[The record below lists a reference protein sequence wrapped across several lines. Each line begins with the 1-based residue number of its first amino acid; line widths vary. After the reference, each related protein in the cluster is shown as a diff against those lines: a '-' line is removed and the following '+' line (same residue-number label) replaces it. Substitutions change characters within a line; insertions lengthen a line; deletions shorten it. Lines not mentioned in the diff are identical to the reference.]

1 MIENV
6 ILNYLS
12 DHLDVPVCMEVPK
25 EMPNAFVVIEKTS
38 SSRTNYIDSST
49 LAIQSYGDSLLHA
62 AELSSQV
69 KDAMYNSIQ
78 LNEVSRCE
86 LNSEYNYT
94 DESIKK
100 YRYQAVFD
108 LTHY

>member
-12 DHLDVPVCMEVPK
+12 DHLDVPVLMEVPK
-25 EMPNAFVVIEKTS
+25 TMPSAFVVIEKTS
-38 SSRTNYIDSST
+38 ASRTNYIDSST

-69 KDAMYNSIQ
+69 KDAMYDSIQ

-94 DESIKK
+94 DDR
-100 YRYQAVFD
+100 YRCFTWQWGGE
-108 LTHY
+108 

>member
-12 DHLDVPVCMEVPK
+12 DHLDVPVYMEVPK
-25 EMPNAFVVIEKTS
+25 TMPSAFVVIEKTS
-38 SSRTNYIDSST
+38 ASRTNYIDSST

-69 KDAMYNSIQ
+69 KDAMYDSIQ

>member
-12 DHLDVPVCMEVPK
+12 DHLDVPVSMEVPK
-25 EMPNAFVVIEKTS
+25 TMPSAFVVIEKTS
-38 SSRTNYIDSST
+38 AGRTNYIDSST
-49 LAIQSYGDSLLHA
+49 LAIQSYGDSLLQA